1 MKILYVSAIEGG
13 KHTGPYYS
21 VPNQIGAQ
29 EKVDQIYWVNLT
41 DINKENLLRKDLYH
55 QKSIRTF
62 DIDKLPKPF
71 NNPDLVVFE
80 EFFKIP
86 NALFAR
92 KLVRK
97 QIPYVIIPRSQMT
110 TQYLMHKRFKKQ
122 IASVALF
129 HTFAKKASAVQFLT
143 DKELQDSKKFYDGKS
158 FVVPNGIYLPDIN
171 VSNYT
176 TNNNGYTGTFIGR
189 YSIYQKGLDL
199 LIEAVNLKRDNLKNN
214 HISIQLYGPNDRT
227 SFPLEVK
234 EMVKKKEL
242 EEIIKVNGPVFDE
255 QKKQILKQ
263 SDFFIHT
270 SRFEGLP
277 MSVLDALSFG
287 VPCLVT
293 DGSNMRNKIDE
304 FEAGWGSETSVEGVA
319 KAFDSLI
326 SDLPKMNEK
335 SINAR
340 KLAKEYSWEKISV
353 LSHERYQELLRK

>member
-1 MKILYVSAIEGG
+1 MLGSY
-13 KHTGPYYS
+13 
-21 VPNQIGAQ
+21 
-29 EKVDQIYWVNLT
+29 
-41 DINKENLLRKDLYH
+41 R
-55 QKSIRTF
+55 
-62 DIDKLPKPF
+62 
-71 NNPDLVVFE
+71 
-80 EFFKIP
+80 
-86 NALFAR
+86 
-92 KLVRK
+92 
-97 QIPYVIIPRSQMT
+97 
-110 TQYLMHKRFKKQ
+110 
-122 IASVALF
+122 
-129 HTFAKKASAVQFLT
+129 
-143 DKELQDSKKFYDGKS
+143 
-158 FVVPNGIYLPDIN
+158 
-171 VSNYT
+171 
-176 TNNNGYTGTFIGR
+176 
-189 YSIYQKGLDL
+189 
-199 LIEAVNLKRDNLKNN
+199 LKRDNLKNN